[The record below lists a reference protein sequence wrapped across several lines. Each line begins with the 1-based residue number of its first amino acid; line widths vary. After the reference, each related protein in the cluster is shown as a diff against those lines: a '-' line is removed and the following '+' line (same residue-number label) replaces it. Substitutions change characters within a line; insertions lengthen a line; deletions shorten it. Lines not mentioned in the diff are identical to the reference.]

1 MNRELSDRLR
11 GAGRRWRDEQ
21 PPLPSLDTTIARATA
36 PQRSAPR
43 HRWQP
48 GWATVGAV
56 AAAAIPVIA
65 IGLLFLGWPLGT
77 DGGQSRGTSPGVS
90 ASASA
95 QPTHAG
101 GTGPGTP
108 IGCGTQPANARI
120 VGIIATV
127 TASAASHDWILTLTN
142 TSADP
147 QHLAEDF
154 DLDAL
159 DQHGTII
166 GHRAFDNLN
175 VPRSLIL
182 QPGDSWSTH
191 IVPVAND
198 CSVHARGSTT
208 PAVPAGTYPFA
219 ATLRVGTNYLL
230 SDTTSI
236 TVTAD
241 GRFMAG

>member
-1 MNRELSDRLR
+1 VNSDLSDRLR

-21 PPLPSLDTTIARATA
+21 PPLPSLDTTIARVTA
-36 PQRSAPR
+36 PERSAPR
-43 HRWQP
+43 RRWQP

-65 IGLLFLGWPLGT
+65 IGLFFLGWPLGG
-77 DGGQSRGTSPGVS
+77 DGGPSKGTAPGAS
-90 ASASA
+90 ASVSA

-101 GTGPGTP
+101 GAGPATP
-108 IGCGTQPANARI
+108 IGCGTQPANARTI
-120 VGIIATV
+120 GIIATV
-127 TASAASHDWILTLTN
+127 TASKASHDWILTLTN
-142 TSADP
+142 TSAGS
-147 QHLAEDF
+147 QHFAEDF

-166 GHRAFDNLN
+166 GHRAFSNLN

-198 CSVHARGSTT
+198 CSVHARGLTT
-208 PAVPAGTYPFA
+208 PTVPAGTYPFA
-219 ATLRVGTNYLL
+219 ATLRIGTHYLL
-230 SDTTSI
+230 SDTTPI

-241 GRFMAG
+241 GRFLAG